1 MAISSAGQG
10 DLTGSCLVAGPEP
23 GTAFSDAAETAAAA
37 PRQNRA
43 ATPAI
48 ARMYDWFLGGD
59 NNSAVDR
66 EAAGKV
72 LDRYPG
78 ARLAARA
85 NRAFLRWAVGHLAGT
100 RGIRQF
106 LDVGAGLPARPNVH
120 ELAQRAIPGA
130 RTAYVDNDPAVVA
143 HLGAAFAGDPRTVA
157 LRADVRDP
165 VRLIDRVMASGH
177 LDFDR
182 PVALLLVAVMH
193 FVRDDEHP
201 AEAVGTL
208 LAELAP
214 GSMLV
219 LSHLLGDAQRPDV
232 LAAAQV
238 FREAGAAAIGRTRS
252 QIRRM
257 FDGTHLVEP
266 GLRPVGDWL
275 LITGAVD
282 RIEPRIP
289 YNQMALL
296 DLPVLCGMGRKT

>member
-120 ELAQRAIPGA
+120 ELAQRAIEHVLQRHEGGGRPRGPEQAA
-130 RTAYVDNDPAVVA
+130 RTQHQP
-143 HLGAAFAGDPRTVA
+143 GPRHDT
-157 LRADVRDP
+157 LP
-165 VRLIDRVMASGH
+165 
-177 LDFDR
+177 
-182 PVALLLVAVMH
+182 
-193 FVRDDEHP
+193 DEGP
-201 AEAVGTL
+201 T
-208 LAELAP
+208 
-214 GSMLV
+214 
-219 LSHLLGDAQRPDV
+219 
-232 LAAAQV
+232 
-238 FREAGAAAIGRTRS
+238 RE
-252 QIRRM
+252 
-257 FDGTHLVEP
+257 
-266 GLRPVGDWL
+266 
-275 LITGAVD
+275 
-282 RIEPRIP
+282 
-289 YNQMALL
+289 
-296 DLPVLCGMGRKT
+296 